1 MIKVI
6 LADDH
11 RLFQQSLSQLLNRFR
26 RIKILAEFDNGLDA
40 LTFLEESSEIPDIL
54 VTDIRMPEMDGFELL
69 TQVRKKYPNIRVIML
84 SMFDSIQNIRESLDG
99 GASAYLDKTVEPEE
113 LVKAIIQVHDYGFY
127 ETPKTQNAMESGI
140 KQEVVDTVNLRLTPA
155 EERVIIL
162 ICKELSNAE
171 MAVRVDKSVRTV
183 EALRQS
189 IMEKSGA
196 KNVAGVVKFAIK
208 SGLYN
213 PHKED

>member
-26 RIKILAEFDNGLDA
+26 RIKIIAEFDNGTDV
-40 LTFLEESSEIPDIL
+40 LTFLEESKELPDIL
-54 VTDIRMPEMDGFELL
+54 VTDIRMPEMDGFEILSSIRQKHP
-69 TQVRKKYPNIRVIML
+69 QVRVIML
-84 SMFDSIQNIRESLDG
+84 SMFDSIQNIRESLDA

-113 LVKAIIQVHDYGFY
+113 LVKAIMQVHDHGFY
-127 ETPKTQNAMESGI
+127 ETHKTRNALESGI
-140 KQEVVDTVNLRLTPA
+140 KQEVIDMVNLRLTPA
-155 EERVIIL
+155 EERVTIL

-171 MAVRVDKSVRTV
+171 IADRLNKSVRTI
-183 EALRQS
+183 ELLRQS

-208 SGLYN
+208 SGLFN